1 MVGYVMGR
9 KFEVGDVVQLN
20 SGGPM
25 MTVESV
31 NGEGVFCI
39 WFTNGRLECF
49 KFDAVMLEKEVTLDA

>member
-1 MVGYVMGR
+1 
-9 KFEVGDVVQLN
+9 
-20 SGGPM
+20 

-49 KFDAVMLEKEVTLDA
+49 KFDAVVLEKEVTLDDLGRVPAPETH